1 MAKSKALGT
10 ILKQGA
16 TVVARITSIS
26 IPGPVKTEIDV
37 TDFASVAAE
46 FLPGLPDYGEMTFS
60 GFYDYSDAGQTI
72 VRADAF
78 DVNAGTKAWSIA
90 FVTQSMQFTF
100 NAWVKSY
107 VPDAGGP
114 NEAYKFTATL
124 RITGAVATAVYP

>member
-1 MAKSKALGT
+1 MSKTRALGT

-16 TVVARITSIS
+16 TVVANITNIS

-46 FLPGLPDYGEMTFS
+46 FLPGLADYGEVTFS
-60 GFYDYSDAGQTI
+60 GWYNYADAGQTI

-78 DVNAGTKAWSIA
+78 DIAAGTKAWSIA
-90 FVTQSMQFTF
+90 FVNQAMQFTF

-107 VPDAGGP
+107 VPNAGGP
-114 NEAYKFTATL
+114 NTAYDFTATL
-124 RITGAVATAVYP
+124 RVTGAVATAVYP

>member
-16 TVVARITSIS
+16 TTVANITAIS

-46 FLPGLPDYGEMTFS
+46 FLPGMPDYGEISFS
-60 GFYDYSDAGQTI
+60 GFYNYSDAGQTI

-78 DVNAGTKAWSIA
+78 DVAAGTKAWSIA
-90 FVTQSMQFTF
+90 FPNQLMQFTF

-107 VPDAGGP
+107 VPNAGGP
-114 NEAYKFTATL
+114 NEAYTFDATL
-124 RITGAVATAVYP
+124 RVTGAVATAVYP

>member
-1 MAKSKALGT
+1 MAKSRALGS

-16 TVVARITSIS
+16 TTVANITQIS

-46 FLPGLPDYGEMTFS
+46 FLPGLADYGEVTFS
-60 GFYDYSDAGQTI
+60 GWYNYADAGQTI

-78 DVNAGTKAWSIA
+78 DIAAGIKAWSIA
-90 FVTQSMQFTF
+90 FPTQLMQFMF

-107 VPDAGGP
+107 VPNAGGP
-114 NEAYKFTATL
+114 NEAYDFQATL
-124 RITGAVATAVYP
+124 RVTGAVATAVYP